1 MQKMNK
7 VTKSFGQLL
16 KIFKKIIVKK
26 FAQFKY
32 L

>member
-1 MQKMNK
+1 MNK
-7 VTKSFGQLL
+7 VTKGFGQLL
-16 KIFKKIIVKK
+16 KIFKKIIDKK